1 MCDSQWI
8 SLCVSTAHTCSAF
21 VANWPKLVFRSSHQR
36 PNCQMSSTSN
46 SMTNSI
52 HNLQK
57 TVLFFSLV
65 FINLF
70 LFPNT
75 SHAFRVPYRYPHYP
89 LFHKELIHNSPIGKT
104 VNSFLCCL
112 QNSCFN
118 CSHFKYIY
126 EIRICFQIYLRRNS

>member
-8 SLCVSTAHTCSAF
+8 SLCVSTAHTCSVF
-21 VANWPKLVFRSSHQR
+21 VANWPKLVFRSSPQR

-46 SMTNSI
+46 LMTNSL
-52 HNLQK
+52 HKLQK
-57 TVLFFSLV
+57 SVLFFTLV

-104 VNSFLCCL
+104 
-112 QNSCFN
+112 FN
-118 CSHFKYIY
+118 NFFVVFKILVSIVLISNVFY
-126 EIRICFQIYLRRNS
+126 EIHI